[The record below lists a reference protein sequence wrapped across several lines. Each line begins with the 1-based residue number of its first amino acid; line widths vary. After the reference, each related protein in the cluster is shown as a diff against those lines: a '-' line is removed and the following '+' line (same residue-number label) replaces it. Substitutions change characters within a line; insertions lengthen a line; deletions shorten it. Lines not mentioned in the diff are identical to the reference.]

1 MIQNSKMKH
10 NKGFGLYLMQSAD
23 VFVENTEI
31 SDNLSGGIKSVSS
44 APLISDFIVRNNK
57 GTGIL
62 VNGNVYN
69 NLKPVFQRGTIMNNT
84 SINNG
89 GGVSVGMDAYI
100 TMTEVSVISNTA
112 LKGGGI
118 YCQMGGIELVNSN
131 VSFNEAEYGG
141 GISIDSWSTVSIKNT
156 LIADN
161 LANQTGGGIGVFN
174 ANVSIDRSTL
184 AYNVAGENS
193 GGIEYK
199 MVNNK
204 VITISNS
211 ILWENYPQEIK
222 TFDAQPQIRF
232 SDVMNGYDGYI
243 VMNEDPLFVDID
255 NNDYHIQ
262 WNEYPTESGNKSPA
276 IDSGDP
282 MAELDP
288 DGTIA
293 DLGAFYF
300 DQATVT
306 SLNDKNVA
314 YELAIFPN
322 PVQESFN
329 LNSDT
334 NVSKV
339 QISSLSGQVV
349 EIITNVELNAPINIS
364 GLKSGI
370 YLLNIYFEN
379 SEVVTMKLIKN

>member
-1 MIQNSKMKH
+1 
-10 NKGFGLYLMQSAD
+10 
-23 VFVENTEI
+23 
-31 SDNLSGGIKSVSS
+31 
-44 APLISDFIVRNNK
+44 
-57 GTGIL
+57 
-62 VNGNVYN
+62 
-69 NLKPVFQRGTIMNNT
+69 
-84 SINNG
+84 
-89 GGVSVGMDAYI
+89 
-100 TMTEVSVISNTA
+100 

-118 YCQMGGIELVNSN
+118 YCQMGGFELVNSN

-141 GISIDSWSTVSIKNT
+141 GINIESWSSVSIKNT

-161 LANQTGGGIGVFN
+161 LANQTGGGIVVFN

-184 AYNVAGENS
+184 AYNIAGENS
-193 GGIEYK
+193 GGIDYK
-199 MVNNK
+199 MIGNK
-204 VITISNS
+204 VNTISNS

-232 SDVMNGYDGYI
+232 SDVMGGYDGNV
-243 VMNEDPLFVDID
+243 VMNENPLFVDVD
-255 NNDYHIQ
+255 NSDYHIV

-282 MAELDP
+282 LADLDP

-300 DQATVT
+300 DQLMVT
-306 SLNDKNVA
+306 SLNEKNVA
-314 YELAIFPN
+314 YELSIYPN
-322 PVQESFN
+322 PVQESFS

-334 NVSKV
+334 NVSSV
-339 QISSLSGQVV
+339 QISTLSGQGIK
-349 EIITNVELNAPINIS
+349 IITNVELNAPINIS

-379 SEVVTMKLIKN
+379 SEVGTMKLIKN